1 MLQRFLGAILAG
13 AVIGFLTGVARAWD
27 KADRPASVRIALRHG
42 LWGAVVGLIIGL
54 GMIAIHGNE

>member
-27 KADRPASVRIALRHG
+27 KADRPASIRIALRHG
-42 LWGAVVGLIIGL
+42 LWGAVVGLVCATAYVVFGIT
-54 GMIAIHGNE
+54 